1 MVTIVSILL
10 LIVFLTF
17 INPILTLFGATE
29 TLRPYALEYGYIIG
43 IGLPFMMIPAAI
55 NSIIRAD
62 GSPKYAMF
70 SMALGAI
77 VNTIFDPIFIFVF
90 HMGVQGAAIATV
102 MGQVASFVVSVGRR
116 HIEK

>member
-62 GSPKYAMF
+62 GQSE
-70 SMALGAI
+70 I
-77 VNTIFDPIFIFVF
+77 CHVF
-90 HMGVQGAAIATV
+90 YSSGCDCQY
-102 MGQVASFVVSVGRR
+102 
-116 HIEK
+116 HI